1 MEFNANDNDEG
12 QKEIKSD
19 FNYET
24 SAIKPSA
31 SSASFILNAT
41 SSQRQ
46 SLKSFNETPIM
57 SEIQAKAKK
66 FFDKAK
72 TKLNIHSTNI
82 EDKLPDFDNVCILK
96 F

>member
-1 MEFNANDNDEG
+1 MEFNANDNEED
-12 QKEIKSD
+12 QKEIKPDS
-19 FNYET
+19 NYDT
-24 SAIKPSA
+24 STIKPSA
-31 SSASFILNAT
+31 SSASLILNAT

-66 FFDKAK
+66 FLDKAK
-72 TKLNIHSTNI
+72 TKLNIQSTNI
-82 EDKLPDFDNVCILK
+82 ENKLPDFDNVCILK